1 MRRAGPARTAAPAL
15 DERQRAVVDHAGGP
29 LLVLA
34 GPGTGKTTT
43 IVEAVVDRI
52 ENRGTDPERV
62 LVLTFS
68 RKAAG
73 ELRERITGRLRRTTR
88 TPLALTFHSYAYA
101 LLRRDA
107 VLNDEPAPRLLTGP
121 EQLLEVRRLLQGEL
135 MDGAR
140 GWPQR
145 LHETLATR
153 GFAEELRDF
162 MLRAG
167 ERGVFPEDLDAIGRQ
182 RGRDDWAAIAG
193 FMTRY
198 VDRFALDPTPTFD
211 YGELIHLAAGTLAEE
226 EVRIRERDAY
236 DVVFVDEYQD
246 TDPAQEELL
255 QYLAGDGRDLVVVG
269 DPDQSIYGFRGAD
282 VRGILEFPQRFRTLD
297 GAPAP
302 VVALRTCRR
311 MAPELLVASR
321 RIARRLPAGTS
332 LAAEHRALRHP
343 SELTPT
349 PTPAQ
354 TDGRSAAPP
363 TQTDGRSVAPP
374 AQTDGR
380 SVAPSAQTGSRSVVP
395 PAVQTDG
402 RSAAPQAQTD
412 GRSVAPQAQTDGRS
426 AVASAQT
433 DGRSAAASGQTDG
446 RSGAA
451 SGRTDGR
458 SGAVSGRAGGRSG
471 GGAAGDEGIAGEVRA
486 VIADSESQEAALVA
500 DELRRAHLLDGV
512 PWSRMAVLVR
522 SAVRQVPT
530 LRRALAQA
538 GVPVVVAGDE
548 VPLVGEPA
556 VRPFLLLLRAALKK
570 DFLDEV
576 VAEDL
581 LTSTLGGADALAM
594 RRLKRALRD
603 LEEISG
609 GRRELSELLVA
620 AVNDPRELVLVH
632 EKVRAPAERVA
643 RLVEVARQRAAEGA
657 SAEEVLWDV
666 WQKSGQ
672 AEVLLEQSVRGG
684 MRGAS
689 ADRDL
694 DAVVALFD
702 AAARFVDRLPQAGP
716 ELFVDTVSA
725 QEIAGDTLAESAPD
739 GEAVRILTAHRS
751 KGLEWDVVVVAGV
764 QEGVWPDTRL
774 RGSLLGIEELVEHVA
789 GSQVPD
795 EGAAAG
801 ASLSAK
807 MMDEERRL
815 FYVAVTRARRR
826 LVVTAIGGDD
836 TEERPSRFLNEL
848 LPGAIEQSQLDE
860 KTRWLSLSALVADLR
875 SVVADPARPAPMRRA
890 AAGHLARLARAGV
903 RGARPE
909 NWYAI
914 TALSD
919 SGPAFAPDE
928 QITISPS
935 QVETFTTCGLRWLL
949 TSAVGAQEGGPNEYS
964 TMGKVVH
971 AVAEMAGGDD
981 GVTEVDVARRL
992 DEIWNDLDF
1001 RSSWYSEKQREQA
1014 AAMVDK
1020 FLTWHNENPNE
1031 IVALEESFKV
1041 DLGRVVIKGR
1051 IDRAERDAEG
1061 RAVIIDIKTSTT
1073 AVGKGDLARHPQ
1085 LGVYQYAVM
1094 LGAFE
1099 RHGLVEPG
1107 GAKLVQVGKAAFAN
1121 RVREQEQ
1128 PPPSDDPDPEWPKKL
1143 VEIVATGM
1151 ASEVFQARAND
1162 KCRTCPVRSCCPVH
1176 EEGGQVGP

>member
-15 DERQRAVVDHAGGP
+15 DERQRAVVEHAGGP

-52 ENRGTDPERV
+52 ENRGVDPERV

-88 TPLALTFHSYAYA
+88 TPLALTFHGYAYA

-135 MDGAR
+135 TDGAR

-167 ERGVFPEDLDAIGRQ
+167 ERGVLPEDLEGLGRL
-182 RGRDDWAAIAG
+182 RGRDDWPAVAG
-193 FMTRY
+193 FVDRY
-198 VDRFALDPTPTFD
+198 GDRFALDPTPTFD
-211 YGELIHLAAGTLAEE
+211 YGELIHIAAGTLADE

-246 TDPAQEELL
+246 TDPAQEDLL
-255 QYLAGDGRDLVVVG
+255 RHLAGDGRDLVVVG

-282 VRGILEFPQRFRTLD
+282 VRGILDFPERFRTLTGD
-297 GAPAP
+297 RAP

-311 MAPELLVASR
+311 MAPEPLEASR
-321 RIARRLPAGTS
+321 RIARRLPAGTA

-343 SELTPT
+343 SELPDA
-349 PTPAQ
+349 PAE
-354 TDGRSAAPP
+354 A
-363 TQTDGRSVAPP
+363 
-374 AQTDGR
+374 
-380 SVAPSAQTGSRSVVP
+380 
-395 PAVQTDG
+395 
-402 RSAAPQAQTD
+402 
-412 GRSVAPQAQTDGRS
+412 
-426 AVASAQT
+426 
-433 DGRSAAASGQTDG
+433 
-446 RSGAA
+446 
-451 SGRTDGR
+451 
-458 SGAVSGRAGGRSG
+458 
-471 GGAAGDEGIAGEVRA
+471 DEGIAGEVRA

-556 VRPFLLLLRAALKK
+556 VRPFLILLRAALKK

-581 LTSTLGGADALAM
+581 LTGALGGADALAM

-609 GRRELSELLVA
+609 GRRDLADLLVA
-620 AVNDPRELVLVH
+620 AVDDPRELVLVH
-632 EKVRAPAERVA
+632 EKVRAPAERIA
-643 RLVEVARQRAAEGA
+643 RLIEAARRKAAEGG
-657 SAEEVLWDV
+657 SAEDVLWEV
-666 WQKSGQ
+666 WQESGR

-684 MRGAS
+684 TRGAS

-716 ELFVDTVSA
+716 ELFVDTISA
-725 QEIAGDTLAESAPD
+725 QEIAGDTLAERAPD
-739 GEAVRILTAHRS
+739 GEAVRILTAHRA

-764 QEGVWPDTRL
+764 QEGVWPDVRL
-774 RGSLLGIEELVEHVA
+774 RGSLLGVEELVEHAA

-807 MMDEERRL
+807 MLDEERRL

-826 LVVTAIGGDD
+826 LVVTAVGGDD

-875 SVVADPARPAPMRRA
+875 SVVADPSRPEPMRRA

-919 SGPAFAPDE
+919 AGPAFADDE

-971 AVAEMAGGDD
+971 AVAEMAGADD

-1020 FLTWHNENPNE
+1020 FLAWNRENPNE
-1031 IVALEESFKV
+1031 VVALEESFKV

-1073 AVGKGDLARHPQ
+1073 AVGKNDLARHPQ

-1094 LGAFE
+1094 LGAFQ

-1151 ASEVFQARAND
+1151 AGEVFQARAND